1 LECIAKPNI
10 LRCKQIPKAIWLTG
24 LSGAGKTTIAFLL
37 KERLDALEMVSVV
50 LDGDELRQTINK
62 NLGYTEA
69 DRMENVRRA
78 AEIASLLVSNGIIS
92 ICSFMSPT
100 EEIRALAKSI
110 IGEDQFIEI
119 FVKAT
124 LQDCVQRDVKGL
136 YAQYKTGTIH
146 DMSGVDALYEVPKA
160 PSLIIDTAALS
171 IDESVAILFQFI
183 IGQIN
188 TNR

>member
-1 LECIAKPNI
+1 
-10 LRCKQIPKAIWLTG
+10 
-24 LSGAGKTTIAFLL
+24 
-37 KERLDALEMVSVV
+37 
-50 LDGDELRQTINK
+50 
-62 NLGYTEA
+62 
-69 DRMENVRRA
+69 MENVRRA
-78 AEIASLLVSNGIIS
+78 AEIATLLVSNGIIS

-100 EEIRALAKSI
+100 EEIRALAKAI